1 MDFEVTEIPIKE
13 HSVACKDY
21 LWPFGRLIL
30 RITRGKKKKLLQ
42 VSKRNPRSLVLRRA
56 TERVELLA
64 ASGA

>member
-30 RITRGKKKKLLQ
+30 RITRGKKKNFY
-42 VSKRNPRSLVLRRA
+42 RLVKETLG
-56 TERVELLA
+56 VWF
-64 ASGA
+64 

>member
-1 MDFEVTEIPIKE
+1 MAFWEVNPQNHKRE
-13 HSVACKDY
+13 
-21 LWPFGRLIL
+21 
-30 RITRGKKKKLLQ
+30 KKKLLQ

>member
-30 RITRGKKKKLLQ
+30 RITRGKKKLLQ
-42 VSKRNPRSLVLRRA
+42 VSKRNPRSLVLRRT